1 MPKQK
6 SKLCRYKYHSTQ
18 KKNHKRQVFPVVV
31 PIKIDTTPS
40 LNFCESN
47 RKSTKMEL
55 ATELD
60 LYLKSHV
67 ASEHNYKQEIVYIE
81 EARQELYHQ
90 DKIRSKDKEKIT
102 ALGVLLEDS
111 SKA

>member
-1 MPKQK
+1 
-6 SKLCRYKYHSTQ
+6 
-18 KKNHKRQVFPVVV
+18 
-31 PIKIDTTPS
+31 
-40 LNFCESN
+40 
-47 RKSTKMEL
+47 MEL

-90 DKIRSKDKEKIT
+90 AQILSKEKEKMT
-102 ALGVLLEDS
+102 ALGGILEDRSKSGHNS
-111 SKA
+111 SVYLILINTALATLAS